1 MLIAVHLSKISN
13 FGAKIIYTP
22 LIKNGFKST
31 LQILIILIFNN
42 ILAQKTLEN
51 RQKSSDN
58 VTSVSK
64 KDTVKLPK
72 EQLEDIVKSKA
83 DNTRNDIPNK
93 MTYLNQNAEVIYQD
107 MKIEADYIQIDWE
120 KGMIYARGKLDEK
133 GRVKVPAIAT
143 HGGKKYEYNSFN
155 YNYKTKQALAYEART
170 EENEG
175 VIVAEKTK
183 KVSDS
188 VFYMKRG
195 KYTTD
200 EYFLK
205 KKDTI
210 ADYYLL
216 APDIKLIK
224 TKGNS
229 KIITGPI
236 QMYVERVPTPLVL
249 PFSVLPIT
257 DKRMAGILIPSF
269 GERQDVGFFLNG
281 LGYYQPIG
289 EHFDFKGYF
298 DYYTKGSWNFRPE
311 LTYRKIYKYN
321 GSFRGEIGN
330 TVRGIKGLD
339 DYTQS
344 RVYNIAWTHTQDSKA
359 NPLFNFSAS
368 VNITSNR
375 FYNNSVNNSH
385 IFNQSALNA
394 QQNSSVS
401 ITKRFLNLPI
411 TLTGVG
417 SYSQNFSSGLTELR
431 LPQVNIA
438 VNQFYLL
445 KPKTGVRTGLLEN
458 INVNTGLQFS
468 NSVSGIKSE
477 QLFTQTMWDNMQ
489 TGAKNNISLATNTTL
504 AKYFTVS
511 LSANVDNVLT
521 TKTISKSYN
530 STTNT
535 VETITNKNINGFSTF
550 STSVSLQTILYG
562 MMKFKKGSKIEAI
575 RHMVTPSIGFTYS
588 PDFSTPGFG
597 YYKSYYN
604 DRGELTSYSIF
615 EGGLYGAPSRGL
627 TQAIGFSISNNLE
640 MKVKSKSD
648 STGVRKIKVF
658 ENLNISGGY
667 NFAAKSHRWSPISV
681 STQTSFFNSK
691 LNVNSNLTI
700 DPYKTVFDP
709 VTNIGTRTENLGLT
723 LQNFN
728 VNMSFPLSNEIF
740 GKKEDPSKIYKTKGE
755 IRNEVYYF
763 DQDHYARFSQ
773 PWTLNVNA
781 SYGYAQNGTRFGSS
795 VASVGLDGSFK
806 LTPYWNLNGSTHYD
820 FVSKQLAYT
829 RLGFARDQRSFSF
842 SFNWVPFGQFKVY
855 DFFISIKANILKDAV
870 KYQERSFTQPASS
883 F

>member
-1 MLIAVHLSKISN
+1 M
-13 FGAKIIYTP
+13 
-22 LIKNGFKST
+22 IKNGFKNT

-51 RQKSSDN
+51 SKKSSDN
-58 VTSVSK
+58 TTVVSR
-64 KDTVKLPK
+64 KDTVKLQK
-72 EQLEDIVKSKA
+72 EQLEDVVKSKA
-83 DNTRNDIPNK
+83 ENTRNDLPKK
-93 MTYLNQNAEVIYQD
+93 MTFLNTNAEVLYQD
-107 MKIEADYIQIDWE
+107 IQINADYIQIDWD
-120 KGMIYARGKLDEK
+120 KGMIFARGKIDSAGKIKE
-133 GRVKVPAIAT
+133 PAVAT
-143 HGGKKYEYNSFN
+143 QGGKKYEYSSFN
-155 YNYKTKQALAYEART
+155 YNYKTKQAVAFDART
-170 EENEG
+170 EESEG

-183 KVSDS
+183 KVNDS
-188 VFYMKRG
+188 VFFMKRG

-205 KKDTI
+205 KKDSI

-216 APDIKLIK
+216 APDIKYV
-224 TKGNS
+224 KGKDNS

-236 QMYVERVPTPLVL
+236 QMYIERVPTPLIL
-249 PFSVLPIT
+249 PFAILPIT

-269 GERQDVGFFLNG
+269 GERQDVGFFLNS

-311 LTYRKIYKYN
+311 LTYRKIYRYN

-339 DYTQS
+339 NYTKS
-344 RVYNIAWTHTQDSKA
+344 KVFNIAWTHSQDPKA

-375 FYNNSVNNSH
+375 FYNNSVNNIH

-411 TLTGVG
+411 TITGTG
-417 SYSQNFSSGLTELR
+417 SYSQNFSTGLTDLR
-431 LPQVNIA
+431 LPQLNVAI
-438 VNQFYLL
+438 NQFYLL
-445 KPKTGVRTGLLEN
+445 KPKSGIRTGLLEN
-458 INVNTGLQFS
+458 INVNTGLQFL
-468 NSVSGIKSE
+468 NSVSGIQSTD
-477 QLFTQTMWDNMQ
+477 LFTSAMWENLQ
-489 TGAKNNISLATNTTL
+489 TGAKNNISLGTNTTV

-511 LSANVDNVLT
+511 MSANIENVLT
-521 TKTISKSYN
+521 NKTLTRSYN
-530 STTNT
+530 SA
-535 VETITNKNINGFSTF
+535 TNKTDNIFNKNLSGFSTF

-562 MMKFKKGSKIEAI
+562 MLKFKKGSKIQAI
-575 RHMVTPSIGFTYS
+575 RHMVTPSVGFTYS
-588 PDFSTPGFG
+588 PDFGAPGFG
-597 YYKSYYN
+597 YYKSFYN
-604 DRGELTSYSIF
+604 EKGELTSYSIF
-615 EGGLYGAPSRGL
+615 EGGVFGVPSSGL
-627 TQAIGFSISNNLE
+627 TQAVGFSISNNLE
-640 MKVKSKSD
+640 MKVSSKTD
-648 STGVRKIKVF
+648 STGVKKIKIF

-667 NFAAKSHRWSPISV
+667 NFAAPSHKWSPISLN
-681 STQTSFFNSK
+681 TQTSFFNNK
-691 LNVNSNLTI
+691 LNVNSNMTI

-709 VTNIGTRTENLGLT
+709 VTAASVRTEDFGFRI
-723 LQNFN
+723 QNFN
-728 VNMSFPLSNEIF
+728 VNMSFPLSEEIF
-740 GKKEDPSKIYKTKGE
+740 GKKEDLAKTYKTKGE

-763 DQDHYARFSQ
+763 DEDNYSRFSQ
-773 PWTLNVNA
+773 PWSLNVNA
-781 SYGYAQNGTRFGSS
+781 SYGYSQNGSQFGSS

-829 RLGFARDQRSFSF
+829 RLGFARDQRSFTF

-855 DFFISIKANILKDAV
+855 DFFISIKANILSDAV
-870 KYQERSFTQPASS
+870 KYQERSFTQPNSS